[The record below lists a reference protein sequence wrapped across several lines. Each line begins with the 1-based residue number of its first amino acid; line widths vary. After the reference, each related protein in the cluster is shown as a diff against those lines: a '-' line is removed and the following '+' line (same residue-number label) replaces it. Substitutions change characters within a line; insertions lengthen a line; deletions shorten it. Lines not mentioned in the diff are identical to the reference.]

1 MRSHIAQ
8 ALIPAS
14 SLLLLL
20 PGCTGFD
27 TSVGPSKGQVTK
39 ASVDETMQGVRI
51 ITVTDQIARQI
62 QAQETHASFADAL
75 PPAQPSGQVI
85 GKGDILSVIIWEA
98 PPAALFGGAGAGL
111 GRMTALDTA
120 TATPL
125 PEMQVGPMGDI
136 AVPYAGHIRA
146 EGRTLPEVERDI
158 VARLSGKAHLPQV
171 SVRLAQNA
179 ASQVTVVGEVTT
191 SSRMPLSPKGERLLD
206 ALAAAGGTKQPVD
219 KMTVQIT
226 RGDQVER
233 MALSDVIA
241 NPRENII
248 LRSGDVVT
256 ALFQPYSFTVLGAA
270 GRNEEVNFEARGISL
285 AQALGRM
292 AGLEDRRAD
301 PKGVFLFRW
310 EDPDAIPGG
319 PRDAARDDKGRVP
332 VIYRIN
338 MKDPAT
344 YFAMQSFAMKN
355 RDVVYISNSPVAEFQ
370 RFFGIIASTVLP
382 AVAVSR
388 AF

>member
-1 MRSHIAQ
+1 MRSSLAQ

-20 PGCTGFD
+20 PGCAGFD
-27 TSVGPSKGQVTK
+27 TSVGPSKGQITK
-39 ASVDETMQGVRI
+39 KSVDGTIQGVRI

-62 QAQETHASFADAL
+62 SAQQVRTSFADTL
-75 PPAQPSGQVI
+75 PPAQPTGQVI
-85 GKGDILSVIIWEA
+85 GRGDILAVTIWEA
-98 PPAALFGGAGAGL
+98 PPAALFGGASL

-125 PEMQVGPMGDI
+125 PEMQVGPAGDI
-136 AVPYAGHIRA
+136 VVPYAGHIRA

-158 VARLSGKAHLPQV
+158 VARLSGKAHMPQV
-171 SVRLAQNA
+171 TVRLAQYA
-179 ASQVTVVGEVTT
+179 TSLVTVVGEVAT

-206 ALAAAGGTKQPVD
+206 AIAAAGGTKQPVD

-233 MALSDVIA
+233 MPLADVIA
-241 NPRENII
+241 DPRQNVI
-248 LRSGDVVT
+248 LRPGDIVT
-256 ALFQPYSFTVLGAA
+256 AIFQPYSFTVLGAA
-270 GRNEEVNFEARGISL
+270 GRNEEVNFEARGITL
-285 AQALGRM
+285 AQAMGRM
-292 AGLEDRRAD
+292 AGLQDRRAD
-301 PKGVFLFRW
+301 PRGVFLFRW
-310 EDPDAIPGG
+310 EDPQAVPGG
-319 PRDAARDDKGRVP
+319 VMGAAQDDKGRIP
-332 VIYRIN
+332 VIYRID

-344 YFAMQSFAMKN
+344 YFAMQNFAMQN

-370 RFFGIIASTVLP
+370 RFFGIIASTILP
-382 AVAVSR
+382 AVAVGR

>member
-8 ALIPAS
+8 ALIPTS

-39 ASVDETMQGVRI
+39 ASVDETMQGVRV
-51 ITVTDQIARQI
+51 ITLTDQIARQI
-62 QAQETHASFADAL
+62 RAQESHTSFADAL
-75 PPAQPSGQVI
+75 APAQPSGQVI
-85 GKGDILSVIIWEA
+85 GKGDVLSVIIWEA
-98 PPAALFGGAGAGL
+98 PPAALFGGASL

-120 TATPL
+120 TATTL
-125 PEMQVGPMGDI
+125 PEMQVGPMGNI
-136 AVPYAGHIRA
+136 TVPYAGHIQA

-158 VARLSGKAHLPQV
+158 VARLSGKAHMPQV
-171 SVRLAQNA
+171 TVRLAQYA
-179 ASQVTVVGEVTT
+179 TSQVTVVGEVAN
-191 SSRMPLSPKGERLLD
+191 SSRMPLSPRGERLLD
-206 ALAAAGGTKQPVD
+206 AIAAAGGTKQPVD
-219 KMTVQIT
+219 KMTIQIT
-226 RGDQVER
+226 RGNQVES
-233 MALSDVIA
+233 MPLSQVIA
-241 NPRENII
+241 EPRENII
-248 LRSGDVVT
+248 LRSGDIVT
-256 ALFQPYSFTVLGAA
+256 AIFQPYSFTVLGAA

-292 AGLEDRRAD
+292 AGLQDRRAD

-310 EDPDAIPGG
+310 EEPSAVPGG
-319 PRDAARDDKGRVP
+319 RMDAAQDDKGRIP

-344 YFAMQSFAMKN
+344 YFAMQNFAMKN
-355 RDVVYISNSPVAEFQ
+355 RDVVYISNSPAAEFQ

-382 AVAVSR
+382 VAAVSR
-388 AF
+388 SF

>member
-1 MRSHIAQ
+1 MRSPIVK

-14 SLLLLL
+14 PLLLLL

-62 QAQETHASFADAL
+62 STQQTHASFADNL
-75 PPAQPSGQVI
+75 PLAQPNGQVI
-85 GKGDILSVIIWEA
+85 GKGDVLAVTIWEA
-98 PPAALFGGAGAGL
+98 PPAALFGGASL
-111 GRMTALDTA
+111 GRLTALDTA
-120 TATPL
+120 TATVL
-125 PEMQVGPMGDI
+125 PDMQVGPNGTI
-136 AVPYAGHIRA
+136 VVPYAGSIRA
-146 EGRTLPEVERDI
+146 EGRTMPEVERDI

-171 SVRLAQNA
+171 TVRRAHD
-179 ASQVTVVGEVTT
+179 VTSLVTIVGEVVT
-191 SSRMPLSPKGERLLD
+191 SSRMPLSPKGEKLLD
-206 ALAAAGGTKQPVD
+206 ALASAGGTKQPVE
-219 KMTVQIT
+219 KMTIQLT
-226 RGDQVER
+226 RGDQVES
-233 MALSDVIA
+233 MPLSEVIA
-241 NPRENII
+241 DPRQNIL
-248 LRSGDVVT
+248 LRAGDIVT
-256 ALFQPYSFTVLGAA
+256 AVFQPYSFTVLGAA

-285 AQALGRM
+285 AQAMGRM
-292 AGLEDRRAD
+292 AGLQDRRAD

-310 EDPDAIPGG
+310 EDPSIVPGG
-319 PRDAARDDKGRVP
+319 RMDAMVDDKGRIP

-344 YFAMQSFAMKN
+344 YFAMQNFAMRN

-370 RFFGIIASTVLP
+370 RFFGVIASTVLP
-382 AVAVSR
+382 AAAVAR